1 MTVSLVVFAIL
12 ASLGVGFG
20 AGWGLKPD
28 DTSKALEAQAET
40 LKALSDGQTKLVEG
54 ASRPIVI
61 DAELK
66 ATLAEIPVQC
76 RKDMGGDPN
85 TAMCMWATCLQ
96 FGQSSAQR
104 PECRQVEQLMV
115 DTLKAKIEGG
125 ESR

>member
-1 MTVSLVVFAIL
+1 MTITLVVVAVV

-40 LKALSDGQTKLVEG
+40 LRALSDGQAKLVEG
-54 ASRPIVI
+54 AARPVVI

-85 TAMCMWATCLQ
+85 TATCMWATCLQ

-115 DTLKAKIEGG
+115 DTLKAKIPSGASE
-125 ESR
+125 